1 MNDTKSEP
9 EPITHN
15 SNVDNPNPFRQA
27 HGVEA
32 PPVLKAQP
40 DAPKP
45 KRKGRGKL
53 IIFGLVILVLLAA
66 SMFWALG
73 RKIPPISV
81 QTEKVT
87 RHNITETVVAN
98 GKVYPVKQ
106 VHLSA
111 EVSGEIIELPVKE
124 GQFVHEGDLLVK
136 INPKTPL
143 AELNQAKANYASS
156 KASVA
161 QATANLEKADADFKR
176 NQELFNDKLLA
187 ESDYIG
193 FKVALDVGRA
203 QLDAANHA
211 VEVAKASVDSA
222 QDSFDKTT
230 ITAPMDGTITVL
242 NSQLGERV
250 LGTVQNTG
258 TEIMT
263 ISDLSAM
270 EARVNIGEM
279 DIVLL
284 KPGEKAKLEVD
295 SFKDQKFSGMV
306 TDVANSSLDLD
317 STSLGSSSSSG
328 SSSGQ
333 AATQFQVKIR
343 LLEGSEFR
351 PGMSVS
357 ATIETRTRTNVIAAP
372 IASVSTRV
380 VKAKPGTTPGLSK
393 TNSVTSPAT
402 NSVPDSN
409 ALAKADPPAVSSN
422 SLATNSTSSSTNGD
436 KKADD
441 HGKPVDVVFVV
452 EGDHVKTVPVK
463 IGISD
468 DNFWEI
474 TDGLKEGDEIVIGGF
489 KAIGRDLDDGKK
501 ITKSHVGPTASK

>member
-1 MNDTKSEP
+1 MNTDAKSGLP
-9 EPITHN
+9 PTIHN
-15 SNVDNPNPFRQA
+15 SDVDNPNPFRQA

-45 KRKGRGKL
+45 KKKGRGKF
-53 IIFGLVILVLLAA
+53 IIFAIVLLVLLVA
-66 SMFWALG
+66 SMFWALN

-81 QTEKVT
+81 QTEKVA

-98 GKVYPVKQ
+98 GKIYPVTQ

-111 EVSGEIIELPVKE
+111 EVSGEIIELPIKE
-124 GQFVHEGDLLVK
+124 GEFVHKGDLLVK

-143 AELNQAKANYASS
+143 AELNQAKASYASS
-156 KASVA
+156 QASVA
-161 QATANLEKADADFKR
+161 QATANLEKADTDFKR
-176 NQELFNDKLLA
+176 NQELFDHKLLA

-193 FKVALDVGRA
+193 FKVALDVARA
-203 QLDAANHA
+203 QLDAANHS
-211 VEVAKASVDSA
+211 VEVAKAAVDSA

-263 ISDLSAM
+263 ISDLSQM

-295 SFKDQKFSGMV
+295 SFKDQKFAGVV

-317 STSLGSSSSSG
+317 SSSLGSSSSSG

-343 LLEGSEFR
+343 LLEGTDFR

-357 ATIETRTRTNVIAAP
+357 ATIETRTRTNALAAP
-372 IASVSTRV
+372 IASVTTRV
-380 VKAKPGTTPGLSK
+380 VKGKSGATTNAP
-393 TNSVTSPAT
+393 VTSKT

-409 ALAKADPPAVSSN
+409 AIAKADPPAASSN
-422 SLATNSTSSSTNGD
+422 SISTNSTGSSTNSD

-441 HGKPVDVVFVV
+441 RNKPTDVVFVV

-501 ITKSHVGPTASK
+501 ITKGHGGPTAAK

>member
-1 MNDTKSEP
+1 M
-9 EPITHN
+9 
-15 SNVDNPNPFRQA
+15 DNPNPFRQA

-32 PPVLKAQP
+32 PPVLKTQP

-66 SMFWALG
+66 SMFWAMG
-73 RKIPPISV
+73 RKAPPISV
-81 QTEKVT
+81 QTEKVM
-87 RHNITETVVAN
+87 RHSITETVVAN

-124 GQFVHEGDLLVK
+124 GQFVHEGDLLLK
-136 INPKTPL
+136 INPKTPR
-143 AELNQAKANYASS
+143 AELNQARASYASS
-156 KASVA
+156 QASVA

-176 NQELFNDKLLA
+176 NHELFDEKLLA

-193 FKVALDVGRA
+193 FKVALDVSRA
-203 QLDAANHA
+203 QLDAAKHS
-211 VEVAKASVDSA
+211 VEVAKAAVDSA
-222 QDSFDKTT
+222 QDSYDKTT
-230 ITAPMDGTITVL
+230 ISAPMDGTITVL

-250 LGTVQNTG
+250 LGTVQNAG

-295 SFKDQKFSGMV
+295 SFKDQKFAGMV
-306 TDVANSSLDLD
+306 TDVANSSLDL
-317 STSLGSSSSSG
+317 GSSSSGSSYSSSS

-343 LLEGSEFR
+343 LLEGTEFR

-372 IASVSTRV
+372 IASVTTRV
-380 VKAKPGTTPGLSK
+380 VKTKPGTNPGQSK
-393 TNSVTSPAT
+393 TNSPNGSAS
-402 NSVPDSN
+402 NSIPDSN

-422 SLATNSTSSSTNGD
+422 SLSTNSTSSSTNGD
-436 KKADD
+436 KKADERS
-441 HGKPVDVVFVV
+441 KPVDVVFVV

-501 ITKSHVGPTASK
+501 ITKGHAGPTALK